1 MDQDGDGEDEDEDCY
16 EEGGGEECAR
26 SCEV

>member
-16 EEGGGEECAR
+16 EEGGEEECAR
-26 SCEV
+26 SRDV